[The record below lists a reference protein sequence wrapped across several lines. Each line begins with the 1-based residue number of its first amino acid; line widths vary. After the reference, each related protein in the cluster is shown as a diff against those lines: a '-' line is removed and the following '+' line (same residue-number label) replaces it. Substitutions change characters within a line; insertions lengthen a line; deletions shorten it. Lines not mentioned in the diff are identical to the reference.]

1 MDGPS
6 LVEPNGI
13 MPGLIPEM
21 PQVRVPDLERI
32 RNARN
37 RRKLQIKEWQK
48 YDRKMMNESDKLQR
62 KGLSPPSERGFFRAG
77 HSVKFPP
84 SLIFLE
90 AAARGDLDEV
100 RKLLSSGVCPDV
112 ANEDGLTALHQ
123 QMYRFTA
130 EEAAELRMC
139 GISDAQGCCIDNTP
153 EMCRLL
159 LRFGANANARD
170 TERWTPLHAA
180 ATCHHTELCSILIN
194 NGADLLAMN
203 ADGNMPYECC
213 MPGPTLTLIE
223 TEMDKRGIT
232 QEQLDDLHRL
242 PECDMLADMEVLYK
256 AGADLNSL
264 DAQGASYLHIASA
277 CGYEEVA
284 IFLLKHGAKIDLLDR
299 DGWQAIHIAACW
311 DHMEIIEVLVNF
323 GADIMAETITGETVF
338 DICEDL
344 EMHSRLMELKQ
355 EMERKQTMEQ
365 DAHNRADKPRELVR
379 RRSSTNTR
387 SASIRRTSMREKK
400 MISWKE
406 AKQEAEMR
414 GLSPVTLGVDAES
427 GVNDTEV
434 PITPSDM
441 TVHERRLTSPLT
453 VYTANSRGLSAPTSP
468 TDRAHS
474 GKLSEQTKP
483 VDLSNMLE
491 SSNNSLKLKSP
502 SPTNRSTNGPMRSAN
517 GATSP
522 LTARPPSR
530 MQERNSAR
538 PPRTEKPAH
547 NGDQLSSINRRVIDS
562 EHKPNRRP
570 MAAVSSQS
578 EASPFN
584 PISQA
589 RPIQRPIGTLE
600 SNTITSMSP
609 KPRPRIQTTERL
621 NSHVSGFSGTG
632 SLPRTNNQSEPLV
645 ACPSPQIPRHSSGS
659 MSRRRPVGSSSN
671 GAATD
676 DYVSPQL
683 SAHNAYFSPPPTQVI
698 NSRTNTT
705 TKENPRPSAV
715 VGAKQKSTRPVIHA
729 TASLPR
735 KTNMELIEYDSD
747 PRSSGKCC
755 TLM

>member
-1 MDGPS
+1 MDGPN

-130 EEAAELRMC
+130 EEAAELRMY

-264 DAQGASYLHIASA
+264 DPQGASYLHIASA

-323 GADIMAETITGETVF
+323 GADIMAETNSGETVF

-365 DAHNRADKPRELVR
+365 DAHSRSDKPRELVR

-387 SASIRRTSMREKK
+387 SASVRRTSMREKK

-414 GLSPVTLGVDAES
+414 GLSPVTLAVDAES
-427 GVNDTEV
+427 GVNEAEV
-434 PITPSDM
+434 LTAPSEM
-441 TVHERRLTSPLT
+441 TVHEKRVTSPLT
-453 VYTANSRGLSAPTSP
+453 VNTVNSRGLSAPTSP
-468 TDRAHS
+468 TDRTHS

-483 VDLSNMLE
+483 MGLGNTVE

-502 SPTNRSTNGPMRSAN
+502 SPTNLSTNGPIRSAN

-530 MQERNSAR
+530 VQERNSAR
-538 PPRTEKPAH
+538 PPRIEKPVH
-547 NGDQLSSINRRVIDS
+547 NGEQLSNINRRVLDF
-562 EHKPNRRP
+562 EHKPNRRQIT
-570 MAAVSSQS
+570 AVSSQS

-584 PISQA
+584 PIGQA
-589 RPIQRPIGTLE
+589 RPVQRPTGAME
-600 SNTITSMSP
+600 SSTITSMSP
-609 KPRPRIQTTERL
+609 IPRPRIQATERL
-621 NSHVSGFSGTG
+621 NSHVSASSGTG
-632 SLPRTNNQSEPLV
+632 SLTRTNVQSEPLV
-645 ACPSPQIPRHSSGS
+645 ACPSPQIPRRSSGS

-671 GAATD
+671 SAGTN
-676 DYVSPQL
+676 DYISPQL

-698 NSRTNTT
+698 NSRTNST
-705 TKENPRPSAV
+705 TKENPRSSAV
-715 VGAKQKSTRPVIHA
+715 VGTKQKSGRPVIHA